1 VASAIPE
8 STRVVCFRWT
18 FVVLAALTL
27 GLAVGSRAVHAQ
39 KGGGVSST
47 EIRGILSEGTLSASQ
62 KSAVTKYF
70 EGSFFP
76 QFVKPGRGSSLD
88 DLPRVRKD
96 LRTLCRVAKGA
107 AREHL
112 NQITLDAM
120 KKNLKGKFDQNDAAI
135 KYNSVLAI
143 NDLNVDDTK
152 PLPAALPVLLD
163 ILKSPSQKDYLKT
176 AALIG
181 LERFAAAD
189 AIPKDKAADVT
200 QVLLAIVSE
209 PQPPAG
215 RDATVHTYLRR
226 SAAQVLAAMGSPG
239 PGNNVLNAFEAI
251 VADPA
256 ARPSLRCEI
265 AQLIGKLKYPPTAKV
280 DFNRLANLIGHQ
292 TVEICKHEVEL
303 ADAEKRPASRRDIMF
318 ALFSSFEGLK
328 GLNKATTDAVAKG
341 LIKSIGSKVD
351 SLNKALEDT
360 DETPDDQVASKVTTS
375 IGEIQQ
381 LLSEKTAATAATGA
395 LVASERQP
403 KPTKPTKPK

>member
-1 VASAIPE
+1 MASPIPE

-18 FVVLAALTL
+18 FLVLAALTL
-27 GLAVGSRAVHAQ
+27 GLVVGSRAVHAQ

-47 EIRGILSEGTLSASQ
+47 EIRAILSEGTLSASQ

-70 EGSFFP
+70 EGTFFP

-107 AREHL
+107 ARDHL

-200 QVLLAIVSE
+200 QALLAIVSE

-265 AQLIGKLKYPPTAKV
+265 AQFIGKLKYPPSAKV

-292 TVEICKHEVEL
+292 TVEICKHEVDL
-303 ADAEKRPASRRDIMF
+303 ANAEKRPASRQIIMY
-318 ALFSSFEGLK
+318 ALFSSGVGMSGLSK
-328 GLNKATTDAVAKG
+328 SAGTSPAKG
-341 LIKSIGSKVD
+341 LIGSISSKLTALYKS
-351 SLNKALEDT
+351 LEDV
-360 DETPDDQVASKVTTS
+360 DGTPDDEIASKVTTS
-375 IGEIQQ
+375 LGEIQQ
-381 LLSEKTAATAATGA
+381 LLTDKGAAAGP
-395 LVASERQP
+395 LVAAERQP
-403 KPTKPTKPK
+403 KPTKPAKAN